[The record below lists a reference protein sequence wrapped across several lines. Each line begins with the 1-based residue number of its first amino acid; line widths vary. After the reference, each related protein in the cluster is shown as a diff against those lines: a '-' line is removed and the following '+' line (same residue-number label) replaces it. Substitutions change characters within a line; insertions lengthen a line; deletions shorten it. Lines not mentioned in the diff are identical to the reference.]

1 MNYIIYNGI
10 NSKQFN
16 SLIVSKLPEI
26 VRPAR
31 KYNKVTVDGKDGAIY
46 EDLGYADSSRTI
58 EISVR
63 NYTEIDKILSWLT
76 GEGYAVFS
84 NEPDKKYYIRLYNAI
99 GIEKLI
105 RYGQAS
111 ISFICSPYKYLYEEK
126 STMELTVNNVGTVIA
141 KPYMKITGEG
151 STILLIDEKEVC
163 TLNIEDG
170 YLELDSEA
178 MECSK
183 DGVLK
188 NRKMQGKF
196 PEFSPG
202 QHAISFQG
210 GTITSCETLMRSRF
224 V

>member
-16 SLIVSKLPEI
+16 SLIVNKLPEI

-31 KYNKVTVDGKDGAIY
+31 KYNKVMVDGRDGAIY
-46 EDLGYADSSRTI
+46 EDLGYEDSSRTI

-63 NYTEIDKILSWLT
+63 NYTEIDEILSWLT

-111 ISFICSPYKYLYEEK
+111 IRFICSPYKYLNEEK
-126 STMELTVNNVGTVIA
+126 STTSLTVNNVGTVTA
-141 KPYMKITGEG
+141 KPYMKIMGSG
-151 STILLIDEKEVC
+151 STMLLIDGKEVC
-163 TLNIEDG
+163 VLNIEDD
-170 YLELDSEA
+170 YLELDSES
-178 MECSK
+178 MECSR

-188 NRKMQGKF
+188 NRKILGRF

-202 QHAISFQG
+202 EHIIGFQG
-210 GTITSCETLMRSRF
+210 GTVTMCETLVRSRF
-224 V
+224 I

>member
-16 SLIVSKLPEI
+16 SLIVNKLPEI

-31 KYNKVTVDGKDGAIY
+31 KYNKVTVDGRDGAIY
-46 EDLGYADSSRTI
+46 EDLGYEDSPRTI

-63 NYTEIDKILSWLT
+63 NYTEIDEILSWLT

-99 GIEKLI
+99 SIEKLV

-111 ISFICSPYKYLYEEK
+111 MRFICSPYKYLNEEK
-126 STMELTVNNVGTVIA
+126 STTSLIINNVGTVTS
-141 KPYMKITGEG
+141 KPYMKITGSG
-151 STILLIDEKEVC
+151 STILLVDGKEVC
-163 TLNIEDG
+163 TLNIEDD
-170 YLELDSEA
+170 YLELDSES

-188 NRKMQGKF
+188 NRKILGKF
-196 PEFSPG
+196 PEFTPG
-202 QHAISFQG
+202 EHVISFQG
-210 GTITSCETLMRSRF
+210 GKITMCETLVRSRF
-224 V
+224 I

>member
-10 NSKQFN
+10 NSKQFK
-16 SLIVSKLPEI
+16 SLIVNRLPEI

-31 KYNKVTVDGKDGAIY
+31 KFNKVQVDGKDGAIY
-46 EDLGYADSSRTI
+46 EELGYDDSSRTM

-63 NYTEIDKILSWLT
+63 NYSEIDQILSWLT
-76 GEGYAVFS
+76 GEGYAIFS

-99 GIEKLI
+99 GMEKLI

-111 ISFICSPYKYLYEEK
+111 ISFICSPYKYLNGEK
-126 STMELTVNNVGTVIA
+126 STTELIVNNEGTEIA
-141 KPYMKITGEG
+141 KPYMKIIGSG
-151 STILLIDEKEVC
+151 STILLIDGKEVC
-163 TLNIEDG
+163 TLNIDDG
-170 YLELDSEA
+170 YLEIDSES

-188 NRKMQGKF
+188 NRKMLGNF

-202 QHAISFQG
+202 QHVISFQG
-210 GTITSCETLMRSRF
+210 GLITECETLVRSRF